1 MNEMRELTDTE
12 LDAVCGGFFDFGNI
26 VTQTNIAT
34 QVGVAVGG
42 ISGIT
47 GGNAGNAKNP
57 LYTSLCSSNQ
67 NKEERVGI
75 EKPALPALPGP
86 TPSATGVGC
95 RWPCRWPCRWHGRCG
110 WRQGWP

>member
-1 MNEMRELTDTE
+1 MSEMRELTDTE

-47 GGNAGNAKNP
+47 GANAGNASVAQLLAQANF
-57 LYTSLCSSNQ
+57 SS
-67 NKEERVGI
+67 I
-75 EKPALPALPGP
+75 
-86 TPSATGVGC
+86 S
-95 RWPCRWPCRWHGRCG
+95 
-110 WRQGWP
+110 

>member
-1 MNEMRELTDTE
+1 MGEMRELTDTE

-47 GGNAGNAKNP
+47 GGNAGNATVAQLLAQANV
-57 LYTSLCSSNQ
+57 SS
-67 NKEERVGI
+67 I
-75 EKPALPALPGP
+75 
-86 TPSATGVGC
+86 
-95 RWPCRWPCRWHGRCG
+95 
-110 WRQGWP
+110 

>member
-47 GGNAGNAKNP
+47 GGNAGNATVAQLLAQANV
-57 LYTSLCSSNQ
+57 SS
-67 NKEERVGI
+67 I
-75 EKPALPALPGP
+75 
-86 TPSATGVGC
+86 
-95 RWPCRWPCRWHGRCG
+95 
-110 WRQGWP
+110 